1 MLLVKIARKN
11 TGRGQHKTHNMG
23 RAQQYVLFYW
33 GNDILCFAYPK
44 FFSIYLCGVCL
55 ELSIYALIEFIN
67 VIPVDLK

>member
-1 MLLVKIARKN
+1 MLLVKLLGKILAVC
-11 TGRGQHKTHNMG
+11 QHKTHNMG